1 VTVVTDV
8 VTDVTVVGEGAS
20 VVVGAAVV
28 VGVTVLVT
36 VDGSG
41 GGGGAGELVG
51 EGAWVWVTVDCVGGV
66 ALSDGAAEV
75 DGAGAALLLDE
86 VTAGVVDEEPALV
99 KLTMA

>member
-1 VTVVTDV
+1 MTVVTDV

-41 GGGGAGELVG
+41 GGGAAEVLVG
-51 EGAWVWVTVDCVGGV
+51 DGAWVWVTVDGVGL
-66 ALSDGAAEV
+66 AGAADV
-75 DGAGAALLLDE
+75 DAEGAALLVE
-86 VTAGVVDEEPALV
+86 VAAGVVDGEDDPALV

>member
-1 VTVVTDV
+1 MTVVTEV

-41 GGGGAGELVG
+41 TGAGATVG
-51 EGAWVWVTVDCVGGV
+51 AGASVRVTVDCVGGV
-66 ALSDGAAEV
+66 PLSDGVAGEV
-75 DGAGAALLLDE
+75 VAALLVE
-86 VTAGVVDEEPALV
+86 VTAGAVEGPALV